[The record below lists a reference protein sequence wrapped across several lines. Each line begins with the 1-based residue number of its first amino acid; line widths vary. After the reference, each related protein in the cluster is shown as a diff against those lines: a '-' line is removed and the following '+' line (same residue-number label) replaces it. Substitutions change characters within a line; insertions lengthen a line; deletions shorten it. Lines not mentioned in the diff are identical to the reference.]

1 MPPSL
6 SDAERHL
13 ESTATTPAAG
23 TRQSDR
29 NVECAGGGCRH
40 ATMGT
45 SYQMISSLTV
55 VLVGVANT
63 RESHSE
69 IQGNIR
75 FIRTRARETHDDARG
90 EGKKKTEI
98 K

>member
-1 MPPSL
+1 
-6 SDAERHL
+6 
-13 ESTATTPAAG
+13 
-23 TRQSDR
+23 
-29 NVECAGGGCRH
+29 
-40 ATMGT
+40 
-45 SYQMISSLTV
+45 MISSLTV